1 MKESEAKE
9 FVALLEKLEKAGWHP
24 MMCDTPV
31 PFYDNDVMCGLPNG
45 VGDVVKEV
53 RMLPKELL
61 AMQPEFLV
69 RAKGDSMKDANIM
82 DGDILQV
89 VTDVSPSYGD
99 IVMALLDGD
108 YTVKTYCED
117 EEGRAWLVPQNEDYT
132 PIKLEDYDD
141 VMIVGVVKQVTKR
154 APRVAYNSCMKIIN
168 KAKRELAHQRVITDE
183 QVSNAI
189 MVIAREIEIS
199 RLWYAVYRVMV
210 DEKVWK
216 DGDFKGFCDRVRAEV
231 PEHEH
236 LPVAEDLQRMAVD
249 SFKKAV
255 VLWNEKDAP
264 VQGKRFK
271 RYLEIAQMT
280 EDLLLKE

>member
-1 MKESEAKE
+1 MRESEAKE
-9 FVALLEKLEKAGWHP
+9 FMALLESLEEAGWHP
-24 MMCDTPV
+24 MLCDTPI
-31 PFYDNDVMCGLPNG
+31 PFYDNEVMCGIPNS

-69 RAKGDSMKDANIM
+69 RARGDSMKDAGIM
-82 DGDILQV
+82 EGDILQV
-89 VTDVSPSYGD
+89 VTDVPPSDGD
-99 IVMALLDGD
+99 IVLATLDGD

-117 EEGRAWLVPQNEDYT
+117 DEGRPWLVPQNE
-132 PIKLEDYDD
+132 END
-141 VMIVGVVKQVTKR
+141 VVVVGVVRQVTKR
-154 APRVAYNSCMKIIN
+154 VRHVSHNLCMKILN
-168 KAKRELAHQRVITDE
+168 KAKREMESQRVITDE

-189 MVIAREIEIS
+189 GVMAEKIEIS
-199 RLWYAVYRVMV
+199 RLWFAVYRTMV

-236 LPVAEDLQRMAVD
+236 LPVAEDLQRMDVG
-249 SFKKAV
+249 SFSKSV

-271 RYLEIAQMT
+271 RYMEIAQMT
-280 EDLLLKE
+280 DDLLWEE

>member
-1 MKESEAKE
+1 MRESEAKE
-9 FVALLEKLEKAGWHP
+9 FMALLESLEEAGWHP
-24 MMCDTPV
+24 MLCDTPI
-31 PFYDNDVMCGLPNG
+31 PFYDNEVMCGIPNS

-69 RAKGDSMKDANIM
+69 RARGDSMKDAGIM
-82 DGDILQV
+82 EGDILQV
-89 VTDVSPSYGD
+89 VTDVPPSDGD
-99 IVMALLDGD
+99 IVLATLDGD

-117 EEGRAWLVPQNEDYT
+117 DEGRPWLVPQNEEYL
-132 PIKLEDYDD
+132 PIRLEDYND
-141 VMIVGVVKQVTKR
+141 VVIVGVVRQVTKR
-154 APRVAYNSCMKIIN
+154 VRHVSHNLCMKILN
-168 KAKRELAHQRVITDE
+168 KAKREMESQKVITDV

-189 MVIAREIEIS
+189 GVMAEKIEIS
-199 RLWYAVYRVMV
+199 RLWFAVYRTMV

-236 LPVAEDLQRMAVD
+236 LPVAEDLQRMDVG
-249 SFKKAV
+249 SFSKSV

-271 RYLEIAQMT
+271 RYMEIAQMT
-280 EDLLLKE
+280 DDLLWEE

>member
-1 MKESEAKE
+1 MRESEAKE
-9 FVALLEKLEKAGWHP
+9 FMALLESLEEAGWHP
-24 MMCDTPV
+24 MLCDTPI
-31 PFYDNDVMCGLPNG
+31 PFYDNEVMCGIPNS

-69 RAKGDSMKDANIM
+69 RARGDSMKDAGIM
-82 DGDILQV
+82 EGDILQV
-89 VTDVSPSYGD
+89 VTDVPPSDGD
-99 IVMALLDGD
+99 IVLATLDGD

-117 EEGRAWLVPQNEDYT
+117 DEGRPWLVPQNEEYS
-132 PIKLEDYDD
+132 PIRLEDYND
-141 VMIVGVVKQVTKR
+141 VVIVGVVRQVTKR
-154 APRVAYNSCMKIIN
+154 VRHVSHNLCMTILN
-168 KAKRELAHQRVITDE
+168 KAKREMESQKVITDE

-189 MVIAREIEIS
+189 GVMAEKIEIS
-199 RLWYAVYRVMV
+199 RLWFAVYRTMV

-236 LPVAEDLQRMAVD
+236 LPVAEDLQRMDVG
-249 SFKKAV
+249 SFSKSV

-271 RYLEIAQMT
+271 RYVEIAQMT
-280 EDLLLKE
+280 DDLLWEE

>member
-1 MKESEAKE
+1 MRESEAKE
-9 FVALLEKLEKAGWHP
+9 FMALLESLEEAGWHP
-24 MMCDTPV
+24 MLCDTPI
-31 PFYDNDVMCGLPNG
+31 PFYDNEVMCGIPNS

-69 RAKGDSMKDANIM
+69 RARGDSMKDAGIM
-82 DGDILQV
+82 EGDILQV
-89 VTDVSPSYGD
+89 VTDVPPSDGD
-99 IVMALLDGD
+99 IVLATLDGD

-117 EEGRAWLVPQNEDYT
+117 DEGRPWLVPQNEEYS
-132 PIKLEDYDD
+132 PIRLEDYND
-141 VMIVGVVKQVTKR
+141 VVIVGVVRQVTKR
-154 APRVAYNSCMKIIN
+154 VRHVSHNLCMKILN
-168 KAKRELAHQRVITDE
+168 KAKREMESQKVITDV

-189 MVIAREIEIS
+189 GVMAEKIEIS
-199 RLWYAVYRVMV
+199 RLWFAVYRTMV

-236 LPVAEDLQRMAVD
+236 LPVAEDLQRMDVG
-249 SFKKAV
+249 SFSKSV

-271 RYLEIAQMT
+271 RYVEIAQMT
-280 EDLLLKE
+280 DDLLWEE

>member
-1 MKESEAKE
+1 MRESEAKE
-9 FVALLEKLEKAGWHP
+9 FMALLESLEEAGWHP
-24 MMCDTPV
+24 MLCDTPI
-31 PFYDNDVMCGLPNG
+31 PFYDNEVMCGIPNS

-69 RAKGDSMKDANIM
+69 RARGDSMKDAGIM
-82 DGDILQV
+82 EGDILQV
-89 VTDVSPSYGD
+89 VTDVPPSDGD
-99 IVMALLDGD
+99 IVLDTLDGD

-117 EEGRAWLVPQNEDYT
+117 DEGRPWLVPQNEEYL
-132 PIKLEDYDD
+132 PIRLEDYND
-141 VMIVGVVKQVTKR
+141 VVIVGVVRQVTKR
-154 APRVAYNSCMKIIN
+154 VRHVSHNLCMKILN
-168 KAKRELAHQRVITDE
+168 KAKREMESQKVITDE

-189 MVIAREIEIS
+189 GVMAEKIEIS
-199 RLWYAVYRVMV
+199 RLWFAVYRTMV

-236 LPVAEDLQRMAVD
+236 LPVAEDLQRMDVG
-249 SFKKAV
+249 SFSKSV

-271 RYLEIAQMT
+271 RYMEIAQMT
-280 EDLLLKE
+280 DDLLWEE

>member
-1 MKESEAKE
+1 MRESEAKE
-9 FVALLEKLEKAGWHP
+9 FMALLESLEEAGWHP
-24 MMCDTPV
+24 MLCDTPI
-31 PFYDNDVMCGLPNG
+31 PFYDNEVMCGIPNS

-69 RAKGDSMKDANIM
+69 RARGDSMKDAGIM
-82 DGDILQV
+82 EGDILQV
-89 VTDVSPSYGD
+89 VTDVPPSDGD
-99 IVMALLDGD
+99 IVLATLDGD

-117 EEGRAWLVPQNEDYT
+117 DEGRPWLVPQNEEYS
-132 PIKLEDYDD
+132 PIRLEDYND
-141 VMIVGVVKQVTKR
+141 VVIVGVVRQVTKR
-154 APRVAYNSCMKIIN
+154 VRHVSHNLCMKILN
-168 KAKRELAHQRVITDE
+168 KAKREMESQKVITDE

-189 MVIAREIEIS
+189 GVMAEKIEIS
-199 RLWYAVYRVMV
+199 RLWFAVYRTMV

-236 LPVAEDLQRMAVD
+236 LPVAEDLQRMDVG
-249 SFKKAV
+249 SFSKSV

-271 RYLEIAQMT
+271 RYMEIAQMT
-280 EDLLLKE
+280 DDLLWEE

>member
-1 MKESEAKE
+1 MRESEAKE
-9 FVALLEKLEKAGWHP
+9 FMALLESLEEAGWHP
-24 MMCDTPV
+24 MLCDTPI
-31 PFYDNDVMCGLPNG
+31 PFYDNEVMCGIPNS

-69 RAKGDSMKDANIM
+69 RARGDSMKDAGIM
-82 DGDILQV
+82 EGDILQV
-89 VTDVSPSYGD
+89 VTDVPPSDGD
-99 IVMALLDGD
+99 IVLATLDGD

-117 EEGRAWLVPQNEDYT
+117 DEGRPWLVPQNEEYS
-132 PIKLEDYDD
+132 PIRLEDYND
-141 VMIVGVVKQVTKR
+141 VVIVGVVRQVTKR
-154 APRVAYNSCMKIIN
+154 VRHVSHNLCMKILN
-168 KAKRELAHQRVITDE
+168 KAKREMESQKVITDE

-189 MVIAREIEIS
+189 GVMAEKIEIS
-199 RLWYAVYRVMV
+199 RLWFAVYRTMV

-236 LPVAEDLQRMAVD
+236 LPVAEDLQRMDVG
-249 SFKKAV
+249 SFSKSV

-271 RYLEIAQMT
+271 RYVEIAQMT
-280 EDLLLKE
+280 DDLLWEE

>member
-1 MKESEAKE
+1 MRESEAKE
-9 FVALLEKLEKAGWHP
+9 FMALLESLEEAGWHP
-24 MMCDTPV
+24 MLCDTPI
-31 PFYDNDVMCGLPNG
+31 PFYDNEVMCGIPNS

-69 RAKGDSMKDANIM
+69 RARGDSMKDAGIM
-82 DGDILQV
+82 EGDILQV
-89 VTDVSPSYGD
+89 VTDVPPSDGD
-99 IVMALLDGD
+99 IVLATLDGD

-117 EEGRAWLVPQNEDYT
+117 DEGRPWLVPQNEEYS
-132 PIKLEDYDD
+132 PIRLEDYND
-141 VMIVGVVKQVTKR
+141 VVVVGVVRQVTKR
-154 APRVAYNSCMKIIN
+154 VRHVSHNLCMKILN
-168 KAKRELAHQRVITDE
+168 KAKREMESQKVITDE

-189 MVIAREIEIS
+189 GVMAEKIEIS
-199 RLWYAVYRVMV
+199 RLWFAVYRTMV

-236 LPVAEDLQRMAVD
+236 LPVAEDLQRMDVG
-249 SFKKAV
+249 SFSKSV

-271 RYLEIAQMT
+271 RYMEIAQMT
-280 EDLLLKE
+280 DDLLWEE

>member
-1 MKESEAKE
+1 MRESEAKE
-9 FVALLEKLEKAGWHP
+9 FMALLESLEEAGWHP
-24 MMCDTPV
+24 MLCDTPI
-31 PFYDNDVMCGLPNG
+31 PFYDNEVMCGIPNS

-69 RAKGDSMKDANIM
+69 RARGDSMKDAGIM
-82 DGDILQV
+82 EGDILQV
-89 VTDVSPSYGD
+89 VTDVPPSDGD
-99 IVMALLDGD
+99 IVLATLDGD

-117 EEGRAWLVPQNEDYT
+117 DEGRPWLVPQNEEYL
-132 PIKLEDYDD
+132 PIRLEDYND
-141 VMIVGVVKQVTKR
+141 VVIVGVVRQVTKR
-154 APRVAYNSCMKIIN
+154 VRHVSHNLCMKILN
-168 KAKRELAHQRVITDE
+168 KAKREMESQKVITDE

-189 MVIAREIEIS
+189 GVMAEKIEIS
-199 RLWYAVYRVMV
+199 RLWFAVYRTMV

-236 LPVAEDLQRMAVD
+236 LPVAEDLQRMDVG
-249 SFKKAV
+249 SFSKSV

-271 RYLEIAQMT
+271 RYMEIAQMT
-280 EDLLLKE
+280 DDLLWEE

>member
-1 MKESEAKE
+1 MRESEAKE
-9 FVALLEKLEKAGWHP
+9 FMALLESLEEAGWHP
-24 MMCDTPV
+24 MLCDTPI
-31 PFYDNDVMCGLPNG
+31 PFYDNEVMCGIPNS

-69 RAKGDSMKDANIM
+69 RARGDSMKDAGIM
-82 DGDILQV
+82 EGDILQV
-89 VTDVSPSYGD
+89 VTDVPPSDGD
-99 IVMALLDGD
+99 IVLATLDGD

-117 EEGRAWLVPQNEDYT
+117 DEGRPWLVPQNEEYL
-132 PIKLEDYDD
+132 PIRLEDYND
-141 VMIVGVVKQVTKR
+141 VVVVGVVRQVTKR
-154 APRVAYNSCMKIIN
+154 VRHVSHNLCMKILN
-168 KAKRELAHQRVITDE
+168 KAKREMESQKVITDE

-189 MVIAREIEIS
+189 GVMAEKIEIS
-199 RLWYAVYRVMV
+199 RLWFAVYRTMV

-236 LPVAEDLQRMAVD
+236 LPVAEDLQRMDVG
-249 SFKKAV
+249 SFSKSV

-271 RYLEIAQMT
+271 RYVEIAQMT
-280 EDLLLKE
+280 DDLLWEE